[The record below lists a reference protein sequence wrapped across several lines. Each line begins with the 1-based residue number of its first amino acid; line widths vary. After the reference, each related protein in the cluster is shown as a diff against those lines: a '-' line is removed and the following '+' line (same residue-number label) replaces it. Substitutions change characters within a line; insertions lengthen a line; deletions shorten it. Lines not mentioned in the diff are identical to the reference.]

1 MVILRIRQ
9 GLIPTIEATP
19 KLMFINVPA
28 QEALVNGGE
37 KARKS
42 GGHFWCLDK
51 SQARREASSL
61 PSPLIL
67 DNGPE
72 RGAALR

>member
-1 MVILRIRQ
+1 MQKFL
-9 GLIPTIEATP
+9 GLVFVFD
-19 KLMFINVPA
+19 LYWL
-28 QEALVNGGE
+28 QSVNGGE

-72 RGAALR
+72 RGGALR